1 MWTNDV
7 ELNKETRDRERKM
20 AVLATHLIEHSKIV
34 FQNHYFMF
42 TEPFNF
48 GSRKTCTAA
57 VIARGGIFMD
67 KKRPTRDLHYLVL
80 GEKES
85 AWMDG
90 NLVGKI
96 EAGLELIEK
105 RTPLKLI
112 TETEFVLAIDE
123 TPLAQKA
130 GYTTHSTIKNGLR
143 LVYQKP
149 LPQATGS
156 SCQDIHLQYLK
167 EYIESALSWRNVLV
181 ELPFDL
187 KELTVNQG
195 NVLAKDL
202 REIRRNPFLF
212 SEQNP
217 DCELLPKNKEDSR
230 PTH

>member
-1 MWTNDV
+1 MQAQQNILG
-7 ELNKETRDRERKM
+7 EENQKRERQM
-20 AVLATHLIEHSKIV
+20 AILASHLIKHDKVV
-34 FQNHYFMF
+34 FKDHYFMF
-42 TEPFNF
+42 TEPFYF
-48 GSRKTCTAA
+48 GSRKTCAEA

-90 NLVGKI
+90 CLVGKI

-105 RTPLKLI
+105 KNPLKLI
-112 TETEFVLAIDE
+112 TETEFVMAIGE
-123 TPLAQKA
+123 APFTQQA
-130 GYTTHSTIKNGLR
+130 GYTTSSTVKKGLR
-143 LVYQKP
+143 LIYKKP
-149 LPQATGS
+149 LPEANGCLCKET
-156 SCQDIHLQYLK
+156 HLKYLN
-167 EYIESALSWRNVLV
+167 EYVESALNWRNVYI

-187 KELTVNQG
+187 DKLAVNQG

-217 DCELLPKNKEDSR
+217 DCELLPR
-230 PTH
+230 I

>member
-1 MWTNDV
+1 MLEFDN
-7 ELNKETRDRERKM
+7 EINERERKM
-20 AVLATHLIEHSKIV
+20 AALASQLVKHNEVV
-34 FQNHYFMF
+34 FADHYFMF

-48 GSRKTCTAA
+48 GSRKTCAAA

-105 RTPLKLI
+105 KNPLKLI
-112 TETEFVLAIDE
+112 TETEFVLAIGE
-123 TPLAQKA
+123 TSLAQKE
-130 GYTTHSTIKNGLR
+130 GYATSSTLKSGLR
-143 LVYQKP
+143 LIYRNS
-149 LPQATGS
+149 LPEATGS
-156 SCQDIHLQYLK
+156 LCQEIHLEYLN
-167 EYIESALSWRNVLV
+167 EYIASALNWRNVRV

-187 KELTVNQG
+187 QELTVNQG
-195 NVLAKDL
+195 SVLAKDL

-217 DCELLPKNKEDSR
+217 NCELLPKI
-230 PTH
+230 